1 MHPDLVTSD
10 ISTKCSSRSAV
21 CGSTCGERWNVL
33 DILIQGKQ
41 DGRAATR
48 FFRTLLKK
56 QGHSPRV
63 LVTDKLASYRVAHR
77 QIMSTV
83 EHRQN
88 KYLNNR
94 CENSHQPTRQ
104 RGRAMKGF
112 RTVGSAQRF
121 FAALAGSLRISA
133 HPAT

>member
-77 QIMSTV
+77 Q
-83 EHRQN
+83 N